1 MEKVFAVIVPAQK
14 NDTSYALIREELNR
28 LNRGLATYKMATGF
42 AVSFDPLPINST
54 RKVLYDKVRENL
66 NRGLYMRDEDD
77 EAVLTNELRAQSPAE
92 EYIINVLKER
102 FRKKNLFARETFTD
116 LGIDSLGLV
125 DLIVYLEEKLRVT
138 IDIARMKQIQTM
150 DELLNY
156 LLSLEENEGEGVNKR
171 LFESEIQ
178 QKPLPVFNPFYHLMI
193 MIFSVVSR
201 FFWRLEVINREKL
214 RYDNVIIS
222 ANHTSYLDMVWLAVI
237 TPFRKRKTVYVAGSG
252 DLKMLRYG
260 FPFLPV
266 IWVDQNNTLDVIKK
280 SADILRLGYNLII
293 FPEGGRSA
301 DGKMMEFRTGAAFLA
316 MNLNKKIIPLTIN
329 GAYDIWSRHTLLPRF
344 SRKLK
349 GNIIAGK
356 ELNPG
361 DYKSVDSLTETLK
374 EKIAGNFEDLNNTGW
389 FM

>member
-1 MEKVFAVIVPAQK
+1 
-14 NDTSYALIREELNR
+14 
-28 LNRGLATYKMATGF
+28 
-42 AVSFDPLPINST
+42 
-54 RKVLYDKVRENL
+54 
-66 NRGLYMRDEDD
+66 MRDEDD